1 MNFLRYLICLL
12 FIFFCISLSS
22 QSVQIR
28 AYALH
33 NKTEQVKTVDNNVG
47 VYIAGFD
54 PQYGYQGGINYTQPI
69 YKSFIINGE
78 IGYLAKGY
86 NTIDRR
92 TNKRLLAITYKY
104 IYIKPSIGY
113 QWRGL
118 SISGGV
124 FLNFLLNKTE
134 VTKSWSDSV
143 FPKPELAS
151 HFELS
156 YQYKKVGL
164 SISSNQNIVPIRTIK
179 SFGNEFTHY
188 HHWYALGL
196 SYVIFNMK

>member
-1 MNFLRYLICLL
+1 MKIPLIFSIL
-12 FIFFCISLSS
+12 FMLSCMSISA
-22 QSVQIR
+22 QSLELK

-33 NKTEQVKTVDNNVG
+33 NKTEQVKVVDNIKGLN
-47 VYIAGFD
+47 IAGFD
-54 PQYGYQGGINYTQPI
+54 PQYGYQGGVSYTQLL

-92 TNKRLLAITYKY
+92 TNKKTLAVIYKY
-104 IYIKPSIGY
+104 IYIKPSVGY

-143 FPKPELAS
+143 FPKPEIAS
-151 HFELS
+151 SFELS

-164 SISSNQNIVPIRTIK
+164 SISTNQNIAPMRTITF
-179 SFGNEFTHY
+179 FGNEFTHY
-188 HHWYALGL
+188 HHWVTFGL
-196 SYVIFNMK
+196 SYTLFNKK